1 MNFKS
6 LTKLHKMLASRLGD
20 DLVYS
25 LALDEGEFFMAISVH
40 KSNRV
45 QYSHGRNI
53 QTVHIDKSEM
63 TTDVRKLVDK
73 IVPMYNNIL
82 VEKKY
87 EET

>member
-6 LTKLHKMLASRLGD
+6 LTKLHKMLAKELGD

-25 LALDEGEFFMAISVH
+25 LALDEGKFYVTISVH

-45 QYSHGRNI
+45 EYNHGRNL
-53 QTVHIDKSEM
+53 QSCHIDETEM
-63 TTDVRKLVDK
+63 NTDVRRLVDK
-73 IVPMYNNIL
+73 IVPMYKKVL
-82 VEKKY
+82 VEKKH